1 MPRMRVR
8 ATIHKHCPLLLGV
21 QHDTIHTVA
30 TLADTYKIRQRGLV

>member
-30 TLADTYKIRQRGLV
+30 ADTYKIRQRGLV